1 MEQHLLLIIL
11 IGGKYNLPII
21 EQFIHSTFSFVS
33 SDPQKYKGYMI
44 EKVNISQVMNQYQI
58 VTDADYVCVEKGN
71 SQGKINKGDLLNA
84 MFQKGTPV
92 KDYNLNTEIGIYY
105 INVSV
110 NGTINGPSNS
120 ISYGIL
126 FVLKG
131 LNNYIVQIACSVT
144 GLLNVFIRTRTELAW
159 SEWKSVNIT

>member
-1 MEQHLLLIIL
+1 MAEKQDIAM
-11 IGGKYNLPII
+11 N
-21 EQFIHSTFSFVS
+21 QFTSATAAEYIYAEATN
-33 SDPQKYKGYMI
+33 G
-44 EKVNISQVMNQYQI
+44 SQV
-58 VTDADYVCVEKGN
+58 
-71 SQGKINKGDLLNA
+71 KIKKSDLLNA

-126 FVLKG
+126 LVLKG

>member
-1 MEQHLLLIIL
+1 MA
-11 IGGKYNLPII
+11 
-21 EQFIHSTFSFVS
+21 
-33 SDPQKYKGYMI
+33 
-44 EKVNISQVMNQYQI
+44 EKQDIAMNQFQV
-58 VTDADYVCVEKGN
+58 VTDAEYIYVEATNG
-71 SQGKINKGDLLNA
+71 SQVKIKKSDLLNA

>member
-1 MEQHLLLIIL
+1 MA
-11 IGGKYNLPII
+11 
-21 EQFIHSTFSFVS
+21 
-33 SDPQKYKGYMI
+33 
-44 EKVNISQVMNQYQI
+44 EKQDIKMNQFQV
-58 VTDADYVCVEKGN
+58 VTDAPYIYVELADG
-71 SQGKINKGDLLNA
+71 SQGKIKKSDLLNA

-144 GLLNVFIRTRTELAW
+144 GLLNVFIRTRTELTW

>member
-1 MEQHLLLIIL
+1 MPL
-11 IGGKYNLPII
+11 KCKN
-21 EQFIHSTFSFVS
+21 
-33 SDPQKYKGYMI
+33 MA
-44 EKVNISQVMNQYQI
+44 EKQDIAMNQFQI
-58 VTDADYVCVEKGN
+58 VTDAPYVYVELADG
-71 SQGKINKGDLLNA
+71 SQGKIKKNDLLNA

>member
-1 MEQHLLLIIL
+1 MA
-11 IGGKYNLPII
+11 
-21 EQFIHSTFSFVS
+21 
-33 SDPQKYKGYMI
+33 
-44 EKVNISQVMNQYQI
+44 EKQDIKMNQFQV
-58 VTDADYVCVEKGN
+58 VTDAPYIYVELADG
-71 SQGKINKGDLLNA
+71 SQGKIKKSDLLNA

-92 KDYNLNTEIGIYY
+92 EDYNLNTEIGIYY

-144 GLLNVFIRTRTELAW
+144 GLLNVFIRTRTEFTW

>member
-1 MEQHLLLIIL
+1 MFLKRMPL
-11 IGGKYNLPII
+11 KCKN
-21 EQFIHSTFSFVS
+21 
-33 SDPQKYKGYMI
+33 MA
-44 EKVNISQVMNQYQI
+44 EKQDIAMNQFQM
-58 VTDADYVCVEKGN
+58 VTDAPYIYVELADG
-71 SQGKINKGDLLNA
+71 SQGKIKKSDLLNA

-144 GLLNVFIRTRTELAW
+144 GLLNVFIRTRTELTW
-159 SEWKSVNIT
+159 SEWKSITIT

>member
-1 MEQHLLLIIL
+1 MRLFQRGILSNNLLSNTEQIGDFCFLPNLLPLKCKIMAGDDIA
-11 IGGKYNLPII
+11 
-21 EQFIHSTFSFVS
+21 
-33 SDPQKYKGYMI
+33 
-44 EKVNISQVMNQYQI
+44 MNQFQI
-58 VTDADYVCVEKGN
+58 VSDAPYVYVELADG
-71 SQGKINKGDLLNA
+71 SQGKIKKSDLLNA

-144 GLLNVFIRTRTELAW
+144 DLLNVFIRTRTELAW
-159 SEWKSVNIT
+159 SDWKSITLT

>member
-1 MEQHLLLIIL
+1 MRIFIRIFCPLNVLSMAEKQDIAM
-11 IGGKYNLPII
+11 N
-21 EQFIHSTFSFVS
+21 QFTSATDAEYIYAEATN
-33 SDPQKYKGYMI
+33 G
-44 EKVNISQVMNQYQI
+44 SQV
-58 VTDADYVCVEKGN
+58 
-71 SQGKINKGDLLNA
+71 KIKKSDLLNA

>member
-1 MEQHLLLIIL
+1 MPLKCKNMADKQDIA
-11 IGGKYNLPII
+11 
-21 EQFIHSTFSFVS
+21 
-33 SDPQKYKGYMI
+33 
-44 EKVNISQVMNQYQI
+44 MNQFQM
-58 VTDADYVCVEKGN
+58 VTDAPYIYVELADG
-71 SQGKINKGDLLNA
+71 SQGKIKKSDLLNA

-144 GLLNVFIRTRTELAW
+144 GLLNVFIRTRTELTW

>member
-1 MEQHLLLIIL
+1 MPYLLLP
-11 IGGKYNLPII
+11 YPLPLKCKNMA
-21 EQFIHSTFSFVS
+21 EQDI
-33 SDPQKYKGYMI
+33 K
-44 EKVNISQVMNQYQI
+44 MNQFQV
-58 VTDADYVCVEKGN
+58 VTDAAYIYAEASNG
-71 SQGKINKGDLLNA
+71 SQVKIKKSDLLNA

>member
-1 MEQHLLLIIL
+1 MPLKCKNMADKQDIA
-11 IGGKYNLPII
+11 
-21 EQFIHSTFSFVS
+21 
-33 SDPQKYKGYMI
+33 
-44 EKVNISQVMNQYQI
+44 MNQFQM
-58 VTDADYVCVEKGN
+58 VTDAPYIYVELADG
-71 SQGKINKGDLLNA
+71 SQGKIKKSDLLNA

>member
-1 MEQHLLLIIL
+1 MAEKQDIAM
-11 IGGKYNLPII
+11 N
-21 EQFIHSTFSFVS
+21 QFTSATDAEYIYAEATN
-33 SDPQKYKGYMI
+33 G
-44 EKVNISQVMNQYQI
+44 SQV
-58 VTDADYVCVEKGN
+58 
-71 SQGKINKGDLLNA
+71 KIKKSDLLNA

>member
-1 MEQHLLLIIL
+1 MFYSYLLPLKCKNMADKQDIA
-11 IGGKYNLPII
+11 
-21 EQFIHSTFSFVS
+21 
-33 SDPQKYKGYMI
+33 
-44 EKVNISQVMNQYQI
+44 MNQFQM
-58 VTDADYVCVEKGN
+58 VTDAPYIYVELADG
-71 SQGKINKGDLLNA
+71 SQGKIKKSDLLNA

-144 GLLNVFIRTRTELAW
+144 GLLNVFIRTRTELTW

>member
-1 MEQHLLLIIL
+1 MPLKCKNMAEQDI
-11 IGGKYNLPII
+11 K
-21 EQFIHSTFSFVS
+21 
-33 SDPQKYKGYMI
+33 
-44 EKVNISQVMNQYQI
+44 MNQFQV
-58 VTDADYVCVEKGN
+58 VTDAAYIYAEASNG
-71 SQGKINKGDLLNA
+71 SQVKIKKSDLLNA

>member
-1 MEQHLLLIIL
+1 MAGNDIAM
-11 IGGKYNLPII
+11 N
-21 EQFIHSTFSFVS
+21 TFTSAT
-33 SDPQKYKGYMI
+33 DAAYIYAEATNG
-44 EKVNISQVMNQYQI
+44 SQV
-58 VTDADYVCVEKGN
+58 
-71 SQGKINKGDLLNA
+71 KIKKSDLLNA

-110 NGTINGPSNS
+110 NGTINGPANS

>member
-1 MEQHLLLIIL
+1 MADKQDIA
-11 IGGKYNLPII
+11 
-21 EQFIHSTFSFVS
+21 
-33 SDPQKYKGYMI
+33 
-44 EKVNISQVMNQYQI
+44 MNQFQM
-58 VTDADYVCVEKGN
+58 VTDAPYIYVELADG
-71 SQGKINKGDLLNA
+71 SQGKIKKSDLLNA

-144 GLLNVFIRTRTELAW
+144 GLLNVFIRTRTELTW

>member
-1 MEQHLLLIIL
+1 MAEQDI
-11 IGGKYNLPII
+11 K
-21 EQFIHSTFSFVS
+21 
-33 SDPQKYKGYMI
+33 
-44 EKVNISQVMNQYQI
+44 MNQFQV
-58 VTDADYVCVEKGN
+58 VTDAAYIYAEASNG
-71 SQGKINKGDLLNA
+71 SQVKIKKSDLLNA

-144 GLLNVFIRTRTELAW
+144 GLLNVFIRTKTERAW

>member
-1 MEQHLLLIIL
+1 MFLKRMPLKCKNMADKQDIA
-11 IGGKYNLPII
+11 
-21 EQFIHSTFSFVS
+21 
-33 SDPQKYKGYMI
+33 
-44 EKVNISQVMNQYQI
+44 MNQFQM
-58 VTDADYVCVEKGN
+58 VTDAPYIYVELADG
-71 SQGKINKGDLLNA
+71 SQGKIKKSDLLNA

-144 GLLNVFIRTRTELAW
+144 GLLNVFIRTRTELTW

>member
-1 MEQHLLLIIL
+1 MFLKRMPLKCKNMADKQDIA
-11 IGGKYNLPII
+11 
-21 EQFIHSTFSFVS
+21 
-33 SDPQKYKGYMI
+33 
-44 EKVNISQVMNQYQI
+44 MNQFQM
-58 VTDADYVCVEKGN
+58 VTDAPYIYVELADG
-71 SQGKINKGDLLNA
+71 SQGKIKKSDLLNA

-144 GLLNVFIRTRTELAW
+144 SLLNVFIRTRTELTW

>member
-1 MEQHLLLIIL
+1 MA
-11 IGGKYNLPII
+11 
-21 EQFIHSTFSFVS
+21 
-33 SDPQKYKGYMI
+33 
-44 EKVNISQVMNQYQI
+44 EKQDIKMNQFQV
-58 VTDADYVCVEKGN
+58 VTDAPYIYVELADG
-71 SQGKINKGDLLNA
+71 SQGKIKKSDLLNA

-144 GLLNVFIRTRTELAW
+144 GLLNVFIRTRTELTW
-159 SEWKSVNIT
+159 SEWKSITIT

>member
-1 MEQHLLLIIL
+1 MAGDDI
-11 IGGKYNLPII
+11 KMN
-21 EQFIHSTFSFVS
+21 SFAQAT
-33 SDPQKYKGYMI
+33 DAAYIYAEAANG
-44 EKVNISQVMNQYQI
+44 SQV
-58 VTDADYVCVEKGN
+58 
-71 SQGKINKGDLLNA
+71 KIKKSDLLNA

>member
-1 MEQHLLLIIL
+1 MPLKCKNMAEKQDIAM
-11 IGGKYNLPII
+11 N
-21 EQFIHSTFSFVS
+21 QFQVETDAEYIYVEATN
-33 SDPQKYKGYMI
+33 G
-44 EKVNISQVMNQYQI
+44 SQV
-58 VTDADYVCVEKGN
+58 
-71 SQGKINKGDLLNA
+71 KIKKSDLLNA

>member
-1 MEQHLLLIIL
+1 MHIL
-11 IGGKYNLPII
+11 PLKCKNMADKQDIA
-21 EQFIHSTFSFVS
+21 
-33 SDPQKYKGYMI
+33 
-44 EKVNISQVMNQYQI
+44 MNQFQM
-58 VTDADYVCVEKGN
+58 VTDAPYIYVELADG
-71 SQGKINKGDLLNA
+71 SQGKIKKSDLLNA

-144 GLLNVFIRTRTELAW
+144 GLLNVFIRTRTELTW
-159 SEWKSVNIT
+159 SEWKSITIT

>member
-1 MEQHLLLIIL
+1 MA
-11 IGGKYNLPII
+11 
-21 EQFIHSTFSFVS
+21 
-33 SDPQKYKGYMI
+33 
-44 EKVNISQVMNQYQI
+44 EKQDIAMNAFTSATDAEYIYAEATNGSQV
-58 VTDADYVCVEKGN
+58 
-71 SQGKINKGDLLNA
+71 KIKKSDLLNA

-144 GLLNVFIRTRTELAW
+144 GLLNVFIRTRTELTW

>member
-1 MEQHLLLIIL
+1 MA
-11 IGGKYNLPII
+11 
-21 EQFIHSTFSFVS
+21 
-33 SDPQKYKGYMI
+33 
-44 EKVNISQVMNQYQI
+44 EKQDIKMNQFQV
-58 VTDADYVCVEKGN
+58 VTDAPYIYVELADG
-71 SQGKINKGDLLNA
+71 SQGKIKKNDLLNA

>member
-1 MEQHLLLIIL
+1 MAGDDIA
-11 IGGKYNLPII
+11 
-21 EQFIHSTFSFVS
+21 
-33 SDPQKYKGYMI
+33 
-44 EKVNISQVMNQYQI
+44 MNQFQI
-58 VTDADYVCVEKGN
+58 VSDAPYVYVELADG
-71 SQGKINKGDLLNA
+71 SQGKIKKSDLLNA

-144 GLLNVFIRTRTELAW
+144 DLLNVFIRTRTELAW
-159 SEWKSVNIT
+159 SDWKSITLT

>member
-1 MEQHLLLIIL
+1 MADDDI
-11 IGGKYNLPII
+11 KMN
-21 EQFIHSTFSFVS
+21 SFVQATDAAYIYAES
-33 SDPQKYKGYMI
+33 SNG
-44 EKVNISQVMNQYQI
+44 SQV
-58 VTDADYVCVEKGN
+58 
-71 SQGKINKGDLLNA
+71 KIKKSDLLNA

>member
-1 MEQHLLLIIL
+1 MAEQDI
-11 IGGKYNLPII
+11 K
-21 EQFIHSTFSFVS
+21 
-33 SDPQKYKGYMI
+33 
-44 EKVNISQVMNQYQI
+44 MNQFQV
-58 VTDADYVCVEKGN
+58 VTDAAYIYAEASNG
-71 SQGKINKGDLLNA
+71 SQVKIKKSDLLNA

-144 GLLNVFIRTRTELAW
+144 GLINVFIRTRTELAW

>member
-1 MEQHLLLIIL
+1 MLPNPLPLKCKNMAEQDI
-11 IGGKYNLPII
+11 K
-21 EQFIHSTFSFVS
+21 
-33 SDPQKYKGYMI
+33 
-44 EKVNISQVMNQYQI
+44 MNQFQV
-58 VTDADYVCVEKGN
+58 VTDAAYIYAEASNG
-71 SQGKINKGDLLNA
+71 SQVKIKKSDLLNA

>member
-1 MEQHLLLIIL
+1 MAEKQDIAM
-11 IGGKYNLPII
+11 N
-21 EQFIHSTFSFVS
+21 QFTSATDAEYIYAEATN
-33 SDPQKYKGYMI
+33 G
-44 EKVNISQVMNQYQI
+44 SQV
-58 VTDADYVCVEKGN
+58 
-71 SQGKINKGDLLNA
+71 KIKMSDLLNA

>member
-1 MEQHLLLIIL
+1 MA
-11 IGGKYNLPII
+11 
-21 EQFIHSTFSFVS
+21 
-33 SDPQKYKGYMI
+33 
-44 EKVNISQVMNQYQI
+44 EKQDIKMNQFQV
-58 VTDADYVCVEKGN
+58 VTDAPYIYVELADG
-71 SQGKINKGDLLNA
+71 SQGKIKKSDLLNA

>member
-1 MEQHLLLIIL
+1 MA
-11 IGGKYNLPII
+11 
-21 EQFIHSTFSFVS
+21 
-33 SDPQKYKGYMI
+33 
-44 EKVNISQVMNQYQI
+44 EKQDIAMNQFQM
-58 VTDADYVCVEKGN
+58 VTDAPYIYVELADG
-71 SQGKINKGDLLNA
+71 SQGKIKKSDLLNA

-144 GLLNVFIRTRTELAW
+144 GLLNVFIRTRTELTW
-159 SEWKSVNIT
+159 SEWKSITIT

>member
-1 MEQHLLLIIL
+1 MAGDDIA
-11 IGGKYNLPII
+11 
-21 EQFIHSTFSFVS
+21 
-33 SDPQKYKGYMI
+33 
-44 EKVNISQVMNQYQI
+44 MNQFQI
-58 VTDADYVCVEKGN
+58 VSDAPYIYVELADG
-71 SQGKINKGDLLNA
+71 SQGKIKKSDLLNA

>member
-1 MEQHLLLIIL
+1 MA
-11 IGGKYNLPII
+11 
-21 EQFIHSTFSFVS
+21 
-33 SDPQKYKGYMI
+33 
-44 EKVNISQVMNQYQI
+44 EKQDIAMNQFQM
-58 VTDADYVCVEKGN
+58 VTDAPYIYVELADG
-71 SQGKINKGDLLNA
+71 SQGKIKKSDLLNA

-144 GLLNVFIRTRTELAW
+144 GLLNVFIRTRTELTW

>member
-1 MEQHLLLIIL
+1 MAEQDI
-11 IGGKYNLPII
+11 K
-21 EQFIHSTFSFVS
+21 
-33 SDPQKYKGYMI
+33 
-44 EKVNISQVMNQYQI
+44 MNQFQI
-58 VTDADYVCVEKGN
+58 VSDAPYVYVELADG
-71 SQGKINKGDLLNA
+71 SQGKIKKSDLLNA

-144 GLLNVFIRTRTELAW
+144 DLLNVFIRTRTELAW
-159 SEWKSVNIT
+159 SDWKSITLT

>member
-1 MEQHLLLIIL
+1 MA
-11 IGGKYNLPII
+11 
-21 EQFIHSTFSFVS
+21 
-33 SDPQKYKGYMI
+33 
-44 EKVNISQVMNQYQI
+44 EKQDIAMNAFTSATDAEYIYAEATNGSQV
-58 VTDADYVCVEKGN
+58 
-71 SQGKINKGDLLNA
+71 KIKKSDLLNA

-131 LNNYIVQIACSVT
+131 
-144 GLLNVFIRTRTELAW
+144 F
-159 SEWKSVNIT
+159 

>member
-1 MEQHLLLIIL
+1 MFLKRMPLKCKNMAEDI
-11 IGGKYNLPII
+11 KMN
-21 EQFIHSTFSFVS
+21 SFAQAT
-33 SDPQKYKGYMI
+33 DAAYIYAEATNG
-44 EKVNISQVMNQYQI
+44 SQV
-58 VTDADYVCVEKGN
+58 
-71 SQGKINKGDLLNA
+71 KIKKSDLLNA

-105 INVSV
+105 INASV

-159 SEWKSVNIT
+159 GEWKSVNIT

>member
-1 MEQHLLLIIL
+1 MA
-11 IGGKYNLPII
+11 
-21 EQFIHSTFSFVS
+21 
-33 SDPQKYKGYMI
+33 
-44 EKVNISQVMNQYQI
+44 EKQDIAMNQFQ
-58 VTDADYVCVEKGN
+58 VATDAPYIYVELADG
-71 SQGKINKGDLLNA
+71 SQGKIKKSDLLNA

-110 NGTINGPSNS
+110 DGTINGPSNS

-159 SEWKSVNIT
+159 SEWKSVTLT